1 MNFPLN
7 SKPFLIDSATYQSL
21 LLVGIFLLSFFFY
34 LSFLLQKLNPS
45 FFKKF
50 DLGLLLMAEPS
61 PEIETLD
68 EDEPS
73 PTAPV
78 RSLSLSS
85 PIRQIQNPDESPPS
99 SSDDDEDDECI
110 DSQILRI
117 GSPGYSFYG
126 DLYNNRPPRR
136 YTPWSF
142 DYNSDDGDLTK
153 PINIFRW
160 SSFPPK
166 INKPT
171 GVVCSLFFLSK
182 IIFCRFQTVL
192 FK

>member
-7 SKPFLIDSATYQSL
+7 SKPFLIDSPTYQLL

-50 DLGLLLMAEPS
+50 DLGWLLMAEPS

-68 EDEPS
+68 EDESS
-73 PTAPV
+73 PIRA
-78 RSLSLSS
+78 LSLSS
-85 PIRQIQNPDESPPS
+85 PIRQIQNPDESPS
-99 SSDDDEDDECI
+99 SSDEDEDDECI

-117 GSPGYSFYG
+117 TSLGYPFYG

-136 YTPWSF
+136 YMRWNF
-142 DYNSDDGDLTK
+142 DYSSDDDDLTK

-171 GVVCSLFFLSK
+171 GVVCSLFFNQK
-182 IIFCRFQTVL
+182 
-192 FK
+192 